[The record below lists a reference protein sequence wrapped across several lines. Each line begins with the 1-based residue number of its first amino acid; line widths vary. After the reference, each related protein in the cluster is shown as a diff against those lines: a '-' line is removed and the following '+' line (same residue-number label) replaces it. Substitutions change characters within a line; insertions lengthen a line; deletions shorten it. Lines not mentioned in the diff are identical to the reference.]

1 MYYSY
6 NEENRAV
13 YPQYMYGGNIPGY
26 QYYPMPSTG
35 GGAIMP
41 SPMPSG
47 TEFPQPTQIPAP
59 PGQVPQPAQIP
70 APGQLPL
77 EQSYIENI
85 LRLNRGKL
93 AHVHMTF
100 NHEGG
105 SKSEVFTGIIE
116 AAGRDH
122 IILSDPQTG
131 KRYLLL
137 MVYLDYVTFD
147 EPIEYSYPIDQMAT
161 YSSR

>member
-6 NEENRAV
+6 NEENRAM
-13 YPQYMYGGNIPGY
+13 YPQYMYGWNMPGY
-26 QYYPMPSTG
+26 QYYPMPGTGDGAST
-35 GGAIMP
+35 
-41 SPMPSG
+41 
-47 TEFPQPTQIPAP
+47 P

-85 LRLNRGKL
+85 LRLNRGKV

-105 SKSEVFTGIIE
+105 SKSEVFTGVIE

-122 IILSDPQTG
+122 IIISDPQTG

-147 EPIEYSYPIDQMAT
+147 EPIEYSYPISQMAT
-161 YSSR
+161 YSPR